1 MLKLKYTKS
10 SPVKVL
16 SAVIEERKR
25 IYVQGKR
32 YLIISEIWIFRIGRD
47 FSHERGIGKYYAIRN
62 TPPMGK
68 KRKKLRIG
76 KI

>member
-1 MLKLKYTKS
+1 MLKLKYTKP

-32 YLIISEIWIFRIGRD
+32 YLIISEIWIFRIGQPD
-47 FSHERGIGKYYAIRN
+47 RGVTCIIPPYIR
-62 TPPMGK
+62 M
-68 KRKKLRIG
+68 LSSDWLI
-76 KI
+76 